1 MKYLKK
7 FNELKSSTYRTA
19 ANRLKGL
26 GHNRRAAAMTDYV
39 ATVEDKER
47 IEKIKDSIKKYAHTG
62 VFKASVVH
70 EKVSRSGTERTV
82 DYINP
87 LAERGI
93 EGEMTGNFHI
103 ALWFDEDVFHDRIWD
118 YIAGENGV
126 WLNFTLG
133 IVPADEETASWFCTK
148 ERGVVGYDFY
158 WGGIYSPNRPF
169 SKITN
174 DAGNFDPRPIGNEN
188 WESDKFVF
196 EGRQEAVKFRKLM
209 IDIFEERVEM
219 PQYRSEN
226 PVEQVKKALA
236 SLPTFDKVA
245 AVKRILAKYLPDN
258 RFEDKA
264 IKETIAR
271 TERVVHNN
279 AAVSISHAN
288 AVEKLIDSSGGE
300 WNREDATPEV
310 VAKIAEEISAMIGE
324 MTEAQYKL
332 FLENSVRQIKL
343 NDFYR

>member
-26 GHNRRAAAMTDYV
+26 GHSRRAAAMTDYV
-39 ATVEDKER
+39 AAVEDRER
-47 IEKIKDSIKKYAHTG
+47 IEKIKDNREKYAHTG

-70 EKVSRSGTERTV
+70 EKTSGRGAERTV
-82 DYINP
+82 DYISP

-103 ALWFDEDVFHDRIWD
+103 ALWFDEDVFHDRIWE
-118 YIAGENGV
+118 YIKGENGV

-148 ERGVVGYDFY
+148 ERGVAGYDFY
-158 WGGIYSPNRPF
+158 WEGIYSPNRPF

-174 DAGNFDPRPIGNEN
+174 DAGNFDPSPIRNEN
-188 WESDKFVF
+188 WESDRFVF
-196 EGRQEAVKFRKLM
+196 EGRQEAMKFRKLM
-209 IDIFEERVEM
+209 IDIFEGRAEM
-219 PQYRSEN
+219 PYD
-226 PVEQVKKALA
+226 PAEQVKKALA

-264 IKETIAR
+264 IKEEIAR
-271 TERVVHNN
+271 FKRYSDGLT
-279 AAVSISHAN
+279 
-288 AVEKLIDSSGGE
+288 KLIDSSGGE

-310 VAKIAEEISAMIGE
+310 VAKIEEEISAMIGE
-324 MTEAQYKL
+324 MTEAQYRL
-332 FLENSVRQIKL
+332 FVEKSVRQIKL

>member
-26 GHNRRAAAMTDYV
+26 GHSRRAAVMTDYV

-87 LAERGI
+87 LAEKGI

-118 YIAGENGV
+118 YIEGENGV

-133 IVPADEETASWFCTK
+133 IVPADEETASWFSTK
-148 ERGVVGYDFY
+148 ERGVAGYDFY
-158 WGGIYSPNRPF
+158 WDGVYSPNRPF

-174 DAGNFDPRPIGNEN
+174 DAGNFDPRPIRNEN

-196 EGRQEAVKFRKLM
+196 EGRQEAMKFRKLM
-209 IDIFEERVEM
+209 IDIFEGRVEM
-219 PQYRSEN
+219 SYN
-226 PVEQVKKALA
+226 PAEQVKKAIA
-236 SLPTFDKVA
+236 SIPTFDKVA

-279 AAVSISHAN
+279 AAVSIGHAN

-310 VAKIAEEISAMIGE
+310 VTKIAEEISTMIGE
-324 MTEAQYKL
+324 MTEAQYRL
-332 FLENSVRQIKL
+332 FVENSVKQLKI